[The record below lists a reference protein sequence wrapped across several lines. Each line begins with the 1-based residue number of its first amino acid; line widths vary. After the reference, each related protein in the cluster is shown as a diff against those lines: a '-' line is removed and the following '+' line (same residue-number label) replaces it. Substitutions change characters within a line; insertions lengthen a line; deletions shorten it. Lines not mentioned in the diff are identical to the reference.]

1 MLTNLHIQDYIIV
14 DELNLS
20 FEKGFIGL
28 TGETGAGKS
37 ILIDALSLSL
47 GARSESGLIR
57 KGCEKAEI
65 ITEFDIKNNQAV
77 IEWLKDNDLY
87 DDNSLLLRRIIFSDG
102 RSKAYI
108 NSIPSQISKLKDV
121 SELLIDIYSQN
132 SFHSLTQAKSQL
144 SILDEYADTMI
155 LEKNSQLLFHEWKSL
170 EKRKKE
176 FDENKIK
183 IHEEYEDL
191 QIKIKEYKELNFSFD
206 HWEQVQLEHKKLSN
220 AKELIS
226 LIQQCLSYIN
236 NEDFSA
242 YGILKDLNKL
252 LSEATQL
259 DNHLNENL
267 NLSNEILIQ
276 ASELERNLNNYLS
289 KFNDDEERVREI
301 EDYIQGVFNFSR
313 RHNIQPEL
321 FENESLNWFK
331 RYDEIATLFEEN
343 QFAELEKK
351 AFDNYVINAKNLSEK
366 RATAAK
372 KLSSEISLLLN
383 QLSFSNAD
391 FKIDVEKTE
400 PVASGID
407 QVKFLIKTYKGADF
421 SPIAKT
427 ASGGEL
433 SRISLA
439 IRVASAKNTN
449 VPVMIFDEVDV
460 GIGGGVAEVV
470 GNLLNQLGSQHQ
482 VFSITHLA
490 QVVSKANFHFKVHK
504 EESGETAISKIFIL
518 NAEER
523 VKETAR
529 MIGGL
534 EITETTLM
542 HAKELLS

>member
-1 MLTNLHIQDYIIV
+1 M
-14 DELNLS
+14 
-20 FEKGFIGL
+20 
-28 TGETGAGKS
+28 
-37 ILIDALSLSL
+37 
-47 GARSESGLIR
+47 
-57 KGCEKAEI
+57 
-65 ITEFDIKNNQAV
+65 
-77 IEWLKDNDLY
+77 
-87 DDNSLLLRRIIFSDG
+87 
-102 RSKAYI
+102 
-108 NSIPSQISKLKDV
+108 
-121 SELLIDIYSQN
+121 
-132 SFHSLTQAKSQL
+132 TQANTQL
-144 SILDEYADTMI
+144 NILDEYADTSD
-155 LEKNSQLLFHEWKSL
+155 LEKKSQKLFHEWKSL

-176 FDENKIK
+176 FDENKVK

-191 QIKIKEYKELNFSFD
+191 QIKIKEYKDLNFSFEN
-206 HWEQVQLEHKKLSN
+206 WEFVQAEHKKLSN
-220 AKELIS
+220 AKELIN

-236 NEDFSA
+236 NEDLSA
-242 YGILKDLNKL
+242 SVILKDLNKS
-252 LSEATQL
+252 LSEAAQL
-259 DNHLNENL
+259 DNQLNEDF

-289 KFNDDEERVREI
+289 KFNDDEDRVREI

-313 RHNIQPEL
+313 KHHIQPEL

-331 RYDEIATLFEEN
+331 RFDEIATLFEEN
-343 QFAELEKK
+343 QFAALEKK
-351 AFDNYVINAKNLSEK
+351 AFDDYLTNAKNLSEK
-366 RATAAK
+366 RAIAAK
-372 KLSSEISLLLN
+372 KLGSEISLLLN

-400 PVASGID
+400 PLASGID

-490 QVVSKANFHFKVHK
+490 QVVSKANFHYKVHK
-504 EESGETAISKIFIL
+504 EESGDTAISKIYIL

-523 VKETAR
+523 IKETAR

-542 HAKELLS
+542 HARELLN

>member
-1 MLTNLHIQDYIIV
+1 MLANLHIRDYVIV
-14 DELNLS
+14 DELNLT

-65 ITEFDIKNNQAV
+65 ITEFDIKNNQAL
-77 IEWLKDNDLY
+77 IQWLKDNDLY
-87 DDNSLLLRRIIFSDG
+87 DDESLLLRRTIFADG

-108 NSIPSQISKLKDV
+108 NSIPSPISKLKDV

-132 SFHSLTQAKSQL
+132 SFHSLTQANTQL
-144 SILDEYADTMI
+144 NILDEYADTSD
-155 LEKNSQLLFHEWKSL
+155 LEKKSQKLFHEWKSV

-176 FDENKIK
+176 YDENKVK
-183 IHEEYEDL
+183 MHEEYEDL
-191 QIKIKEYKELNFSFD
+191 QIKIKEYKDLNFSFEN
-206 HWEQVQLEHKKLSN
+206 WEFVQAEHKKLSN
-220 AKELIS
+220 AKELIN
-226 LIQQCLSYIN
+226 LIQQSLSYIN
-236 NEDFSA
+236 NEDLSA
-242 YGILKDLNKL
+242 SVILKNLNKS
-252 LSEATQL
+252 LSEAAQL
-259 DNHLNENL
+259 DNHLNEDW

-276 ASELERNLNNYLS
+276 ASELERNLNNYLN
-289 KFNDDEERVREI
+289 KFNDDEDKVREI

-313 RHNIQPEL
+313 KHHIQPEL

-331 RYDEIATLFEEN
+331 RFDEIATLFEEN
-343 QFAELEKK
+343 QFVALEKK
-351 AFDNYVINAKNLSEK
+351 AFDDYLTNAKDLSEK
-366 RATAAK
+366 RALAAK
-372 KLSSEISLLLN
+372 KLGSEISLLLN

-400 PVASGID
+400 PLASGID

-490 QVVSKANFHFKVHK
+490 QVVSKANFHYKVHK
-504 EESGETAISKIFIL
+504 EESGDTAISKIFIL

-523 VKETAR
+523 IKETAR

-542 HAKELLS
+542 HARELLN

>member
-1 MLTNLHIQDYIIV
+1 MLANLHIRDYVIV
-14 DELNLS
+14 DELNLT

-65 ITEFDIKNNQAV
+65 ITEFDIKNYQAV
-77 IEWLKDNDLY
+77 IQWLKDNDLY
-87 DDNSLLLRRIIFSDG
+87 DDESLLLRRTIFADG

-108 NSIPSQISKLKDV
+108 NSIPSPISKLKDV

-132 SFHSLTQAKSQL
+132 SFHSLTQANTQL
-144 SILDEYADTMI
+144 NILDEYADTSD
-155 LEKNSQLLFHEWKSL
+155 LEKKSQKLFHEWKSV

-176 FDENKIK
+176 YDENKVK
-183 IHEEYEDL
+183 IHKEYEDL
-191 QIKIKEYKELNFSFD
+191 QIKIKEYKDLNFSFEN
-206 HWEQVQLEHKKLSN
+206 WEFVQAEHKKLSN
-220 AKELIS
+220 AKELIN
-226 LIQQCLSYIN
+226 LIQQSLSYIN
-236 NEDFSA
+236 NEDLSA
-242 YGILKDLNKL
+242 SVILKNLNKS
-252 LSEATQL
+252 LSEAAQL
-259 DNHLNENL
+259 DNHLNEDW

-276 ASELERNLNNYLS
+276 ASELERNLNNYLN
-289 KFNDDEERVREI
+289 KFNDDEDKVREI

-313 RHNIQPEL
+313 KHHIQPEL

-331 RYDEIATLFEEN
+331 RFDEIATLFEEN
-343 QFAELEKK
+343 QFVALEKK
-351 AFDNYVINAKNLSEK
+351 AFDDYLTNAKNLSEK
-366 RATAAK
+366 RALAAK
-372 KLSSEISLLLN
+372 KLGSEISLLLN

-400 PVASGID
+400 PLASGID

-490 QVVSKANFHFKVHK
+490 QVVSKANFHYKVHK
-504 EESGETAISKIFIL
+504 EESGDTAISKIFIL

-523 VKETAR
+523 IKETAR

-542 HAKELLS
+542 HARELLN

>member
-1 MLTNLHIQDYIIV
+1 M
-14 DELNLS
+14 
-20 FEKGFIGL
+20 
-28 TGETGAGKS
+28 
-37 ILIDALSLSL
+37 
-47 GARSESGLIR
+47 
-57 KGCEKAEI
+57 
-65 ITEFDIKNNQAV
+65 
-77 IEWLKDNDLY
+77 
-87 DDNSLLLRRIIFSDG
+87 
-102 RSKAYI
+102 
-108 NSIPSQISKLKDV
+108 
-121 SELLIDIYSQN
+121 
-132 SFHSLTQAKSQL
+132 
-144 SILDEYADTMI
+144 
-155 LEKNSQLLFHEWKSL
+155 
-170 EKRKKE
+170 
-176 FDENKIK
+176 
-183 IHEEYEDL
+183 
-191 QIKIKEYKELNFSFD
+191 
-206 HWEQVQLEHKKLSN
+206 
-220 AKELIS
+220 
-226 LIQQCLSYIN
+226 N

-242 YGILKDLNKL
+242 SGILKDLNKL
-252 LSEATQL
+252 LSEAAQL
-259 DNHLNENL
+259 DEHLNDDL

-289 KFNDDEERVREI
+289 KFNDDEEKVREI
-301 EDYIQGVFNFSR
+301 EDYIQSVFNFSR
-313 RHNIQPEL
+313 KHHIQPEL

-331 RYDEIATLFEEN
+331 RFDEIATLFEEN

-351 AFDNYVINAKNLSEK
+351 AFDDYSINAKNLSEK
-366 RATAAK
+366 RTIAAK
-372 KLSSEISLLLN
+372 KLGSEISLLLN

-391 FKIDVEKTE
+391 FKIDVEKIE
-400 PVASGID
+400 PVASGTD

-523 VKETAR
+523 IKETAR